1 MRLVLSQRGEFHS
14 AEKPE
19 AVVGDL
25 KRDDCPLLLSV
36 SVSQGKAAD
45 ISDLNLKVGVLAV
58 LRKPL
63 MP

>member
-19 AVVGDL
+19 AVRDQ